1 MIDGRKNHLSLLMS
15 KIESLLFVTGDEGLS
30 SKQIESLTDATSI
43 DVKEALTKLQ
53 EDYVKSEYRGIEL
66 KELAGTYQLI
76 SKKQNASTIQRLI
89 ENPTSQPL
97 SQASLEVLA
106 IVAYKQPITRIEID
120 DLRGV
125 KSERPLHT
133 LSLKGLIQEV
143 GRAEGTGRAILYG
156 TTKEFLNVFGLND
169 MNELPPLPESQVTED
184 DNQTDLFMTKFQE
197 AFGEQKE

>member
-1 MIDGRKNHLSLLMS
+1 MS

-30 SKQIESLTDATSI
+30 SKQIENLTGATSI
-43 DVKEALTKLQ
+43 EVKEALEKLQ
-53 EDYVKSEYRGIEL
+53 DDYTKSKNRGIEL

-76 SKKQNASTIQRLI
+76 SKKQNAETIQRLV
-89 ENPTSQPL
+89 ENPTNQPL

-106 IVAYKQPITRIEID
+106 IVAYKQPITRIEIE

-169 MNELPPLPESQVTED
+169 MNELPPLPETQGTEED
-184 DNQTDLFMTKFQE
+184 DQTDLFMTKFQE
-197 AFGEQKE
+197 AFGEQQE

>member
-1 MIDGRKNHLSLLMS
+1 MS
-15 KIESLLFVTGDEGLS
+15 RIESLLFVTGDEGLS
-30 SKQIESLTDATSI
+30 SKQIENLTGATSI
-43 DVKEALTKLQ
+43 EVKEALEKLQ
-53 EDYVKSEYRGIEL
+53 DDYTKSKNRGIEL

-76 SKKQNASTIQRLI
+76 SKKQNAETIQRLV
-89 ENPTSQPL
+89 ENPTNQPL

-106 IVAYKQPITRIEID
+106 IVAYKQPITRIEIE

-169 MNELPPLPESQVTED
+169 MNELPPLPETQGTEED
-184 DNQTDLFMTKFQE
+184 DQTDLFMTKFQE
-197 AFGEQKE
+197 AFGEQQE

>member
-1 MIDGRKNHLSLLMS
+1 MSLLIS

-30 SKQIESLTDATSI
+30 LKQIEALTNATSLEVT
-43 DVKEALTKLQ
+43 DALTKLQ
-53 EDYVKSEYRGIEL
+53 AEYLNSTTRGIEL

-76 SKKQNASTIQRLI
+76 SKKQNANTIQRLV
-89 ENPTSQPL
+89 ESPTNQPL

-106 IVAYKQPITRIEID
+106 IVAYKQPITRIEIE

-125 KSERPLHT
+125 KSERPIHT
-133 LSLKGLIQEV
+133 LSIKGLIQEV

-169 MNELPPLPESQVTED
+169 VLELPPLPESQTSED
-184 DNQTDLFMTKFQE
+184 DEQTDLFMTKFQE
-197 AFGEQKE
+197 AFGEQAE

>member
-1 MIDGRKNHLSLLMS
+1 MS

-30 SKQIESLTDATSI
+30 SKQIETLTDASPSE
-43 DVKEALTKLQ
+43 VKEALNKLQ
-53 EDYVKSEYRGIEL
+53 EDYIKSEVRGIEL

-76 SKKQNASTIQRLI
+76 SKKINTETIQRLV
-89 ENPTSQPL
+89 ENPTNQPL

-106 IVAYKQPITRIEID
+106 IVAYKQPITRIEIE

-133 LSLKGLIQEV
+133 LSVKGLIQEV

-169 MNELPPLPESQVTED
+169 MHELPPLPDSKGPEED
-184 DNQTDLFMTKFQE
+184 DQTDLFMTKFQE
-197 AFGEQKE
+197 AFAEQKE

>member
-106 IVAYKQPITRIEID
+106 IVAYKQPITRIEIE

-133 LSLKGLIQEV
+133 LSLKGVIQEV